1 MIISRPQA
9 GKVRT
14 RRNFVMS
21 FLVGLFLIAPW
32 VVLPEGSPLIR
43 LDIPHRM
50 FHLFGGLFI
59 PQEGLILW
67 FFLLTMGLSLFFFT
81 SVIGRVWC
89 GWGCPQ
95 TIYTDLFDRIGRFV
109 LDSKYGKKDASIV
122 GKYTVYFLWIVVS
135 FIASFHW
142 IAYFVSPYVML
153 ADYVNLSFVNQT
165 YFYFT
170 LFFTAAMFIDIG
182 FIREQFCRY
191 ACPYARFQTLL
202 MDEHSWNVTYDFK
215 RGEPRRD
222 GKTKIGD
229 CVACNM
235 CVVVC
240 PTGIDIRDGLQV
252 GCVACGKCVDACT
265 SIMARENKKTLIG
278 YFSLKQIETGAKIK
292 WIRPRTVIYAILLTV
307 VISGAIIQLVTR
319 TPMSMIAASNKSM
332 PPIIIP
338 DNKIRAFVAL
348 RIQNIAPI
356 EKEFQLSA
364 SDTRHGKEI
373 LIRSGEENNRF
384 KLGSGEIKSISVVL
398 ETQSL
403 TEQELNEGY
412 LPGSIVLKNA
422 EDPDERLEKKLSLT
436 LPRR

>member
-1 MIISRPQA
+1 MIISRPQS
-9 GKVRT
+9 GTIRT
-14 RRNFVMS
+14 RRNVVMS
-21 FLVGLFLIAPW
+21 FLVLLFLSAPW
-32 VVLPEGSPLIR
+32 VMLPSGTPLIR
-43 LDIPHRM
+43 LDIPKRM

-95 TIYTDLFDRIGRFV
+95 TIYTDLFDRIGRLV
-109 LDSKYGKKDASIV
+109 LDSKYGKKDAPV
-122 GKYTVYFLWIVVS
+122 AKKYLVYGIWLLIS

-142 IAYFVSPYVML
+142 IGYFVSPYEML
-153 ADYVNLSFVNQT
+153 DGYLKASTFGET

-170 LFFTAAMFIDIG
+170 LFFTVAMFVDIG
-182 FIREQFCRY
+182 FIREQFCKF
-191 ACPYARFQTLL
+191 ACPYARFQTIL

-222 GKTKIGD
+222 GKTKLGD
-229 CVACNM
+229 CISCNM

-252 GCVACGKCVDACT
+252 GCIACGKCVDACT
-265 SIMARENKKTLIG
+265 HIMAKEEKKTLIG
-278 YFSLKQIETGAKIK
+278 YFSLNQIETRGKIK
-292 WIRPRTVIYAILLTV
+292 WFRPRTVIYAILLTCV
-307 VISGAIIQLVTR
+307 LIGASYKLITR
-319 TPMSMIAASNKSM
+319 VPMSMTAASNKSM
-332 PPIIIP
+332 PPILIP

-348 RIQNIAPI
+348 RIQNIAPKS
-356 EKEFQLSA
+356 KEFELKA
-364 SDTRHGKEI
+364 FDTRHGKEI

-384 KLGSGEIKSISVVL
+384 ELESGEIKSLSVVL
-398 ETQSL
+398 ETSSL
-403 TEQELNEGY
+403 TETELNEGFI
-412 LPGSIVLKNA
+412 PGAIVLQNLN
-422 EDPDERLEKKLSLT
+422 EPDYKIEKVLSLT